1 MYRSPSENNDDFI
14 DFLNTFDNPLK
25 VVGKSSPLFAVI
37 LSDFNARSTSRWVND
52 KTITKGIIGY
62 FRV

>member
-37 LSDFNARSTSRWVND
+37 LSDFNARSTSR
-52 KTITKGIIGY
+52 
-62 FRV
+62 